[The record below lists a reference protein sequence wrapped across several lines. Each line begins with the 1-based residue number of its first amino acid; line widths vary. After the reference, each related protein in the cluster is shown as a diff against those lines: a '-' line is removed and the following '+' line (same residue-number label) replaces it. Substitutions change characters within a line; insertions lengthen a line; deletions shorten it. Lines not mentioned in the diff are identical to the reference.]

1 MADIKI
7 KRYNPRKDKEALID
21 LVCDFEYRSLYPID
35 VKKFEKEIDDR
46 VKDLKLRNSIVLA
59 KEDGN
64 LVGAGFFTIWSDY
77 LGNDHCYVHNVVT
90 RKEDSFKKGIEELLL
105 KELFKYL
112 KKTMKV
118 EKVGLWAKKRDSNF
132 QSVLMKMG
140 IKKNRD
146 LEYYEHDL

>member
-7 KRYNPRKDKEALID
+7 KRYNPRKDKEDLID
-21 LVCDFEYRSLYPID
+21 LVSDFEYRSLYPID